1 MGGQAQQQPVFYD
14 ADMGQ
19 YYTQEFQ
26 SPSYGMYNNPMFN
39 GMGYMQQSP
48 MSALSAMLGK
58 GGERTYLNNFGQ
70 SSPAMQPQAPY
81 QYADVSLASL
91 FPMLQGQSQGGA
103 LNGLLNGTPSAVGM
117 AQQDAQARAAAP
129 ASSGAGRFM

>member
-1 MGGQAQQQPVFYD
+1 MNMLMPNLNIASSFRNANGYD
-14 ADMGQ
+14 LPTGR
-19 YYTQEFQ
+19 
-26 SPSYGMYNNPMFN
+26 N
-39 GMGYMQQSP
+39 
-48 MSALSAMLGK
+48 
-58 GGERTYLNNFGQ
+58 YLNNFGQ

-91 FPMLQGQSQGGA
+91 FPMLQGQPQGGA

>member
-1 MGGQAQQQPVFYD
+1 MGGQANTQQPVFYD

-48 MSALSAMLGK
+48 MSALSAMLGN

-81 QYADVSLASL
+81 EYANTSLESL
-91 FPMLQGQSQGGA
+91 FPMLQGQSQGGGDSA
-103 LNGLLNGTPSAVGM
+103 LAGLLSGSAPSATG
-117 AQQDAQARAAAP
+117 Q
-129 ASSGAGRFM
+129 ASSGAGRFL